1 MKMGRPDMYSPKL
14 GEEICEAI
22 ANSCVGIQTLIKQ
35 NPHWPCEK
43 TIYDW
48 LIRFPDFLQMYK
60 LARSRQADF
69 LAFQTLEIADDSS
82 NDTMT
87 AFNSKGQAIEI
98 ENREWTNRSRLRI
111 MARQWLAARLAPNK
125 YGDNKV
131 SEQDNKLTIVV
142 KKDQISINND
152 QKKLGDG
159 SNNL

>member
-1 MKMGRPDMYSPKL
+1 
-14 GEEICEAI
+14 
-22 ANSCVGIQTLIKQ
+22 
-35 NPHWPCEK
+35 
-43 TIYDW
+43 
-48 LIRFPDFLQMYK
+48 MYK

-87 AFNSKGQAIEI
+87 AYNSKRQAIEI

-111 MARQWLAARLAPNK
+111 MARQWLAARLSPNK
-125 YGDNKV
+125 YGDNKI

-142 KKDQISINND
+142 KKDQISVND
-152 QKKLGDG
+152 QKKIGDG